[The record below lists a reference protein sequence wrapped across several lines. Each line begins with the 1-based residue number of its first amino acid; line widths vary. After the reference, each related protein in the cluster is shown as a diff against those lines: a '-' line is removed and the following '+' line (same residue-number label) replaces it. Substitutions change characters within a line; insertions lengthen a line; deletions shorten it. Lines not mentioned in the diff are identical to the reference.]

1 MTLSE
6 RLIKVTE
13 EKTKLE
19 YENQRLR
26 ENCAE
31 WQKACKLRDKCIN
44 DILEDKKEVSA
55 ERHQLAM
62 ENIELETY
70 VRAAKRVFEQCGE
83 YIYLHQNEFA
93 IFKFDIEKLELH
105 CSDAK
110 ERKEQPIRS
119 ASNGDDILNL
129 FKQSSKGI

>member
-13 EKTKLE
+13 EKAKLE

-44 DILEDKKEVSA
+44 DVLEDKKEISA

-62 ENIELETY
+62 ENIELEAY

-93 IFKFDIEKLELH
+93 IFKFDIEKLGLL
-105 CSDAK
+105 CSGVK
-110 ERKEQPIRS
+110 ERKKQPIRN

>member
-6 RLIKVTE
+6 RLMKITE
-13 EKTKLE
+13 EKVKLE
-19 YENQRLR
+19 CENQQLR
-26 ENCAE
+26 ENCIR
-31 WQKACKLRDKCIN
+31 WQKACNLRDKCIN
-44 DILEDKKEVSA
+44 DILEDKKEISA

-83 YIYLHQNEFA
+83 YIYIHQDEFA
-93 IFKFDIEKLELH
+93 IFKFDIEKLGLY
-105 CSDAK
+105 CFGVK
-110 ERKEQPIRS
+110 ERKDQPIRNL
-119 ASNGDDILNL
+119 SNGDDILNL